1 LDNTCK
7 FGLLTN
13 KTFKVDLIYRNQPV
27 LIAAD
32 LNRILYL
39 TEGNN
44 ISTSNGPAT
53 PDGSLSGFVMESDVQ
68 QLPLGNSVTYT
79 SISGLPPSETT
90 ITVTTPQSPSGALS
104 QLVLNSN
111 IFIEPSL
118 AGLGVSASN
127 GTSTSFATATLARDN
142 ATNQSRMNTL
152 TAKRPNASQTTPSKY
167 AIAPTDVYLLIICI

>member
-1 LDNTCK
+1 MIRT
-7 FGLLTN
+7 T
-13 KTFKVDLIYRNQPV
+13 VVIYRNQPV
-27 LIAAD
+27 LIATD

-39 TEGNN
+39 TEGDN

-53 PDGSLSGFVMESDVQ
+53 PDGSLSGFAMESDVAASSG

-79 SISGLPPSETT
+79 SISGLPHSETT
-90 ITVTTPQSPSGALS
+90 IAVTTPQSPPGALS

-111 IFIEPSL
+111 IFVEPSL

-167 AIAPTDVYLLIICI
+167 AIAPTDLYLLIICI

>member
-7 FGLLTN
+7 FGLLTS
-13 KTFKVDLIYRNQPV
+13 KIFKVDLIHRNQPA
-27 LIAAD
+27 LIATD

-44 ISTSNGPAT
+44 VSTSNGPAT
-53 PDGSLSGFVMESDVQ
+53 PDGSMSGFVMEND
-68 QLPLGNSVTYT
+68 QLPLGTSVTYT
-79 SISGLPPSETT
+79 SISGLPHSETT
-90 ITVTTPQSPSGALS
+90 ITVTTPQSPSALS

-127 GTSTSFATATLARDN
+127 GPSTSFPTATLTRDN

-167 AIAPTDVYLLIICI
+167 AIAPTDVYVREY